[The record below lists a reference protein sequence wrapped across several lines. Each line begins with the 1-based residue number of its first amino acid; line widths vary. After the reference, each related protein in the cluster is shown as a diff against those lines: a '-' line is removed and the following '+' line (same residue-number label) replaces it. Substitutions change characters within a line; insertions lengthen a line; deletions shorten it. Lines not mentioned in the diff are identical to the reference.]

1 MLQTEVTR
9 YDMPWIDAY
18 KDNEPV
24 YQLKS
29 TWVDGDGVT
38 RNHSIMLPTHPA
50 VDPTDPEDETII
62 SIKDHLASFIN
73 AHMSGPNHSTD
84 LDEEIAD
91 YKETD
96 LDEEIADYKEAMR
109 SYLRM
114 YKDINLLYPDNSYN
128 DPVIMI
134 IKNVMLITNEF
145 DVPLSAFDD
154 ETRRAVLDTNPDAK
168 YIRIEWTATLLDWVN
183 NEDDTYWVGLTS
195 INAFVHD
202 RESFAWRLIKS
213 ETSPLRIFMRYST
226 PLASTVAM
234 MQLFMKDLGI
244 DLTNRRDWHGIIDN
258 NTIYNDGLDPDFNG
272 YTELVKESH

>member
-18 KDNEPV
+18 KNNEPV

-29 TWVDGDGVT
+29 TWVDGDTIT

-91 YKETD
+91 YKE
-96 LDEEIADYKEAMR
+96 AMR

-128 DPVIMI
+128 DPVITI
-134 IKNVMLITNEF
+134 VKNVMMMTNEF

-168 YIRIEWTATLLDWVN
+168 SIRIEWTATLLDWVN
-183 NEDDTYWVGLTS
+183 NEDDAYWVGLTS
-195 INAFVHD
+195 INAFVQDH
-202 RESFAWRLIKS
+202 ESFAWRLIKS

-258 NTIYNDGLDPDFNG
+258 AAILDNGFDPDFNG
-272 YTELVKESH
+272 YAELVTESR

>member
-1 MLQTEVTR
+1 
-9 YDMPWIDAY
+9 
-18 KDNEPV
+18 
-24 YQLKS
+24 
-29 TWVDGDGVT
+29 
-38 RNHSIMLPTHPA
+38 MLPTHPA

-91 YKETD
+91 YKE
-96 LDEEIADYKEAMR
+96 AMR

-128 DPVIMI
+128 DPVITI
-134 IKNVMLITNEF
+134 VKNVMMMTNEF
-145 DVPLSAFDD
+145 DVPLSAFND
-154 ETRRAVLDTNPDAK
+154 ETQQAVLNTNPNATS
-168 YIRIEWTATLLDWVN
+168 IRIEWTATLLDWVIK
-183 NEDDTYWVGLTS
+183 EDDTYWVGLTS

-234 MQLFMKDLGI
+234 MQLFIKDLGV
-244 DLTNRRDWHGIIDN
+244 DLTNRRDWHGIIN
-258 NTIYNDGLDPDFNG
+258 SNTIYNDGLDSNFNG
-272 YTELVKESH
+272 YTEPVKESR